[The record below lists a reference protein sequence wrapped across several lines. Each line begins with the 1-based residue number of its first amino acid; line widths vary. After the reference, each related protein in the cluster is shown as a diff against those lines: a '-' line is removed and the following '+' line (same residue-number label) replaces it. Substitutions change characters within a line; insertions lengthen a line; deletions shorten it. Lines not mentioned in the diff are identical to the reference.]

1 MSERRDRR
9 PTGWKGRH
17 EVTDGAISTAA
28 EVVDSEGERLGSV
41 IAAAPD
47 YIVAEHGFFFPTDF
61 YIPRSAI
68 AEVTES
74 LVRLAL
80 TKDDVLTQ
88 GWDVRPDTT
97 ASPKTTETK

>member
-1 MSERRDRR
+1 
-9 PTGWKGRH
+9 
-17 EVTDGAISTAA
+17 VTDGAITTAA

-68 AEVTES
+68 AEVSES
-74 LVRLAL
+74 LVRLTL
-80 TKDDVLTQ
+80 SKDDVLKQ
-88 GWDVRPDTT
+88 GWGVQPDAPTSSK
-97 ASPKTTETK
+97 SPETNDE